1 MLYHL
6 SYAPTIFY
14 YVSTPAAL
22 PGKPGL
28 EANLLGASKM
38 EPSLDGPL
46 FADIS
51 LELGKYLG
59 ERS

>member
-1 MLYHL
+1 
-6 SYAPTIFY
+6 
-14 YVSTPAAL
+14 
-22 PGKPGL
+22 
-28 EANLLGASKM
+28 M